1 VVRYEQSGGVSAGF
15 VYGQGTSNTAFGI
28 VANSGGNLA
37 VQGWGAGNDF
47 NSGVVGVQT
56 GWLSQSAVLQTNVV
70 RHYRDG
76 NLIDTDP
83 HVYNTQ
89 LARAVIAQEIA
100 ELGTST
106 MDAAAFLVYDRAL
119 SEGEREQVEAYLQER
134 YFGAPC
140 TVENTP
146 PVAAPDSASVSPGQA
161 VGIAILDNDTDVDGV
176 INPATVVIVAPPLN
190 GTVVS
195 VDPMSGLAVYQHG
208 GGPSSGDVFTYTV
221 EDEVG
226 GVSNVATVTIT
237 VAFPACSDGRDND
250 QDGLIDYD
258 GGASKDL
265 DDNGFIDAAFNPAT
279 PPVGDPD
286 PECIGKPLRRAE
298 SPNACGLGFELALL
312 LPLLAAWRKRR
323 TTSARAV

>member
-1 VVRYEQSGGVSAGF
+1 
-15 VYGQGTSNTAFGI
+15 
-28 VANSGGNLA
+28 
-37 VQGWGAGNDF
+37 
-47 NSGVVGVQT
+47 
-56 GWLSQSAVLQTNVV
+56 
-70 RHYRDG
+70 
-76 NLIDTDP
+76 
-83 HVYNTQ
+83 
-89 LARAVIAQEIA
+89 
-100 ELGTST
+100 
-106 MDAAAFLVYDRAL
+106 
-119 SEGEREQVEAYLQER
+119 
-134 YFGAPC
+134 
-140 TVENTP
+140 
-146 PVAAPDSASVSPGQA
+146 
-161 VGIAILDNDTDVDGV
+161 
-176 INPATVVIVAPPLN
+176 
-190 GTVVS
+190 
-195 VDPMSGLAVYQHG
+195 MSGLAVYQHD

-312 LPLLAAWRKRR
+312 LPLIAAWRKRSA
-323 TTSARAV
+323 TSARAV